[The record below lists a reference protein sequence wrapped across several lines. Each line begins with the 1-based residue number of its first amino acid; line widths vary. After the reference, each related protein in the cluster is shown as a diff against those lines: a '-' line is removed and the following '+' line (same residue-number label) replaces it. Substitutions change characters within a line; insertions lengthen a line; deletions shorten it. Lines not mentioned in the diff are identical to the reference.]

1 VIKEEFNLFWESN
14 FKETIPLNF
23 IFRTTYPNRWLR
35 IHSLPNSKRYA
46 ENENEINLIL
56 ERQNQVV
63 SDFISENQ
71 EIYIVR
77 SEINVDY
84 NNDYDSHKEF
94 NFQEVAIINLRDL
107 FDDDYDDDDKLSV
120 QVTKKIWQ
128 INCFNSLLEDIANDV
143 SLIFFVSINNPV
155 IFAPYDGGMDIIY
168 QSETQ
173 RNFYKEKYK
182 NYLSQR
188 KDGL

>member
-1 VIKEEFNLFWESN
+1 MKEEFNLFWRNN

-23 IFRTTYPNRWLR
+23 TFRTTYPNRWLR

-46 ENENEINLIL
+46 ENENEINLLL
-56 ERQNQVV
+56 ERQNQVI
-63 SDFISENQ
+63 SDSIKENQ
-71 EIYIVR
+71 EVYIVR

-84 NNDYDSHKEF
+84 NDTFDLHEEF
-94 NFQEVAIINLRDL
+94 NFQEVSILNLQDF
-107 FDDDYDDDDKLSV
+107 FDDYNNEDKLSV
-120 QVTKKIWQ
+120 QVTRTKWKM
-128 INCFNSLLEDIANDV
+128 NCFNSLLEDIANDV
-143 SLIFFVSINNPV
+143 SLVFFVSITDLV

-168 QSETQ
+168 QNEMK
-173 RNFYKEKYK
+173 RNYYKEKYK

>member
-1 VIKEEFNLFWESN
+1 MIKEEFNLFWESN

-23 IFRTTYPNRWLR
+23 IFRTIYSNRWLR

-84 NNDYDSHKEF
+84 NDDYDLHKEF

-107 FDDDYDDDDKLSV
+107 FDDDYDNDDKLSV